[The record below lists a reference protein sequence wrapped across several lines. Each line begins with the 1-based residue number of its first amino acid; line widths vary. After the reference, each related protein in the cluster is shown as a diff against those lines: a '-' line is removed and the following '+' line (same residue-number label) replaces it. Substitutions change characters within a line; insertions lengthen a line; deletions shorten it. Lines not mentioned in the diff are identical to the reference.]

1 MLPRNARLIGLLTAI
16 ACFAMSACAGGPPKP
31 AKARLSI
38 AANADINPDAEG
50 RPSPVVVRVYQLKD
64 DAAFGSADFFAIFDK
79 EEATLAGSLVGR
91 EEFVMSPG
99 DARTV
104 EFPVSREAKFVGI
117 AAAFRD
123 IRNAEWR
130 VLQPAPRKGLADVV
144 KKDALTIVVEQSRV
158 TLTIAD

>member
-1 MLPRNARLIGLLTAI
+1 MLARNAPLTGLLTAI
-16 ACFAMSACAGGPPKP
+16 ACVAVAACASGPPKP
-31 AKARLSI
+31 AKAQLSI
-38 AANADINPDAEG
+38 AASADVNPDAEG

-64 DAAFGSADFFAIFDK
+64 DATFGNADFFAIFDK
-79 EEATLAGSLVGR
+79 EEATLAGSLLGR
-91 EEFVMSPG
+91 EEFVLAPG

-104 EFPVSREAKFVGI
+104 EFTVSREAKFVGI

-130 VLQPAPRKGLADVV
+130 VLKAAPRKGLADVV

-158 TLTIAD
+158 TLAIAD